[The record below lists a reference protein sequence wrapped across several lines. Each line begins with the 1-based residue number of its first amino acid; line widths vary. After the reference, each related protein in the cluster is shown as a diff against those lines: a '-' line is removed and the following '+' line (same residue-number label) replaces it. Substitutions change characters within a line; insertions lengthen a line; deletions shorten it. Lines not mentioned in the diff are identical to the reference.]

1 MRTPRQHT
9 LDRATIKS
17 LMDALGFLVPATAL
31 HDAIS
36 VKAGHLQ
43 PTVAEQAEAILNAE
57 RTGRISGLT
66 TETGIKYS
74 LTESGES
81 WAIQNRL

>member
-1 MRTPRQHT
+1 MRNPRQHT

-17 LMDALGFLVPATAL
+17 LMDALGFLVPSTAL

-43 PTVAEQAEAILNAE
+43 PTVAEIAEAILNAE
-57 RTGRISGLT
+57 REGRITGVS
-66 TETGIKYS
+66 TETGIKYC
-74 LTESGES
+74 LAEHGEV